1 MEEVKGTILIV
12 DDEESIRNILC
23 RRLQE
28 EGYSCEAAADGKE
41 ALWKAFVRDFD
52 LALMDIKMPGMSG
65 METLPQLITDHPDTC
80 VIMMTAVVDTE
91 TAVEAMKLGAYDY
104 VTKPFDL
111 DDLSMRMGKALE
123 KRKLTLENREYQQ
136 RLEEKVKQHVEQMQ
150 QYYQESVAALTR
162 EQIALEE
169 SHNARTV
176 QQGDASTGAGV
187 AVKSKEASP
196 VREFARKLSQLF
208 GRGTT
213 SDSLSEENASA
224 ARQKEAAVKGIKDSL
239 ALQNDVVE
247 LTISPAVNLEQIMQF
262 QSRLKSIRQ
271 LKVLDI
277 SGSVEKDVIMRL
289 SLENPVPL
297 LDILKTMPEIEKV
310 AETIEEGNRMPSSST
325 KEPSGRRKIQ
335 IKLSKTLTKY
345 GNMAS

>member
-1 MEEVKGTILIV
+1 
-12 DDEESIRNILC
+12 
-23 RRLQE
+23 
-28 EGYSCEAAADGKE
+28 
-41 ALWKAFVRDFD
+41 
-52 LALMDIKMPGMSG
+52 
-65 METLPQLITDHPDTC
+65 
-80 VIMMTAVVDTE
+80 
-91 TAVEAMKLGAYDY
+91 
-104 VTKPFDL
+104 
-111 DDLSMRMGKALE
+111 MRMVKALG
-123 KRKLTLENREYQQ
+123 KRKLALENREYQQ
-136 RLEEKVKQHVEQMQ
+136 RLEQKVKQHVEQMQ
-150 QYYQESVAALTR
+150 QYYQGAVEALTR
-162 EQIALEE
+162 EQVALEE
-169 SHNARTV
+169 SYNARTL
-176 QQGDASTGAGV
+176 QQGDASIGAGV

-213 SDSLSEENASA
+213 SDSLSEENTSA
-224 ARQKEAAVKGIKDSL
+224 ARQKESAVKGTKDSL
-239 ALQNDVVE
+239 ALQSDVVE

-310 AETIEEGNRMPSSST
+310 AETIEEGSRMPSSST